1 MAPLLAGA
9 VDPQAQPPSSA
20 PAQAPVFRAEAN
32 YVEVEAFVTDEAG
45 KAVSGLSRDD
55 FQVFEEGAREEIAV
69 FAEVRIPIDRT
80 EATPSERA
88 RSTQD
93 VATNEEG
100 IRGRVFAIVL
110 DELHT
115 DASRSGEVRK
125 LAREFVELHMARHDV
140 AAVVST
146 GGRADG
152 TFGFTA
158 DRRLLLEAVERF
170 AGRKARSATLER
182 LDTIERQRDLLRAEP
197 DTRNAPPPP
206 EQRLAPRPG
215 LERDPSD
222 LLRVHDARAAMETL
236 ERTARSFG
244 GLDGRRKA
252 IVWFGEGIDY
262 DTLDV
267 MGKTQRDA
275 PAILQ
280 SMRQAIASATRHGV
294 AVYAVDPRGGLS
306 PGGPDDI
313 QMTAPARGAAFG
325 IDSQSLAREARLSQ
339 DSLRTLAEQTGGI
352 AFVDTNDFAGAFERI
367 VHASSLY
374 YLFGYYPSDSRRD
387 GAYRRLDVRV
397 ARRGLHVLA
406 REGYVRP
413 GPETEKAAAP
423 RIATAD
429 GTSPELRALLD
440 SPWPQPGLALAVTAA
455 AFKGTGRDAPVAVTI
470 QLPRP
475 GEPLL
480 PEREPGAHETEVSFV
495 VIDQDGNVRAGERIL
510 ARPRVSAPA
519 PEPGPRSGLRFVRSL
534 RLPAGRYQLRVAARE
549 GDGGHLG
556 SVSYDFEVPDYGE
569 QKLALSSVLIASRQ
583 SALALT
589 PAIDEEMKARLK
601 APPTATRR
609 FAPGDVVTAYAE
621 VYDALEPAHE
631 VGMTT
636 RVATLDGHEVFRDT
650 RLRAAGE
657 LASAVAG
664 FRHEV
669 EIPLAAMRPGRYVL
683 QIAATSTLGEP
694 TASRDVPF
702 EIVPSL
708 EPGTGDAPPSP
719 PASPARHA
727 EGVPPSSRI
736 DRLEA
741 WLAAVERHEPG
752 TSDPPALLVRSWTP
766 AELLDLAAD
775 IAMVT
780 ALIRDPRHL
789 VMWLAD
795 PERPGRPQQ
804 APYSP
809 ADELRIRALA
819 KEAAEGC
826 DRPPLAQGASSRTAE
841 ARAACARN
849 RLLKRGALLHTDALV
864 RGGEEQAARHGGDV
878 AQRFRIRFDDGQQRG
893 AEEASGQLEF
903 AQALLDN
910 VTPAPERDETV
921 RLWYTAVSAYGQY
934 YQRHT
939 REEDRG
945 VQLFP
950 EDADLLLFAGT
961 FHEALASPRMQ
972 SLARSIRMPEGA
984 SHGIADARSEL
995 REAEKLL
1002 RRAVASRP
1010 SFDEARIRLGRVLYR
1025 LGRTEQAARELA
1037 RARSG
1042 LSSGGGKRDAD
1053 GGLLLYY
1060 AELFLGAA
1068 SEALGS
1074 FDSAK
1079 ASYTRAAALYPQAPS
1094 PRLAQSQLAIRGQDR
1109 TNALAAVQVAL
1120 RPFAGVEDAT
1130 DPWWRYHVIQGRSFD
1145 AWFEKLYRSATAE
1158 Q

>member
-9 VDPQAQPPSSA
+9 ADPQAQSPSPAPPQSS
-20 PAQAPVFRAEAN
+20 VFRAEVD

-45 KAVSGLSRDD
+45 KVVSGLSRDD
-55 FQVFEEGAREEIAV
+55 FQVFEEGARQEIAV
-69 FAEVRIPIDRT
+69 FAEIRIPIDRT
-80 EATPSERA
+80 EAAPPERA

-100 IRGRVFAIVL
+100 VRGRVFAIVL

-115 DASRSGEVRK
+115 DARRSGEVRK
-125 LAREFVELHMARHDV
+125 LAREVVELHMARNDV

-146 GGRADG
+146 GGRADA
-152 TFGFTA
+152 TLGFTGE
-158 DRRLLLEAVERF
+158 RPRLLEAIERF
-170 AGRKARSATLER
+170 AGRKTRSATLER

-206 EQRLAPRPG
+206 ERQLAPRPG

-222 LLRVHDARAAMETL
+222 LQRVHDARAAMGTL
-236 ERTARSFG
+236 ERAARSFG

-267 MGKTQRDA
+267 MGKTERNA
-275 PAILQ
+275 PGILQ
-280 SMRQAIASATRHGV
+280 SMREAIATATRHGV
-294 AVYAVDPRGGLS
+294 AVYAVDPRGGS
-306 PGGPDDI
+306 SASGPDAI
-313 QMTAPARGAAFG
+313 QMTAPAEGAAFG
-325 IDSQSLAREARLSQ
+325 IDSQSLAREVRLSQ

-352 AFVDTNDFAGAFERI
+352 AFVDTNDFGAAFERI
-367 VHASSLY
+367 VRASSLY
-374 YLFGYYPSDSRRD
+374 YLLGYYPSDSRRD

-413 GPETEKAAAP
+413 GPETEKARAP
-423 RIATAD
+423 RTATAD

-440 SPWPQPGLALAVTAA
+440 SPWPQPGLPLGVTAA
-455 AFKGTGRDAPVAVTI
+455 AFKGIGRDAAVAVTI
-470 QLPRP
+470 QLPRRS
-475 GEPLL
+475 EPLR
-480 PEREPGAHETEVSFV
+480 PEREPAAHETEVSFV
-495 VIDQDGNVRAGERIL
+495 VIDADGRVRAGERLL
-510 ARPRVSAPA
+510 ARPQVSTPA
-519 PEPGPRSGLRFVRSL
+519 RQSGPPLGLRFVRSV

-549 GDGGHLG
+549 GDGGQLG
-556 SVSYDFEVPDYGE
+556 SVSYDFEVPDYGD
-569 QKLALSSVLIASRQ
+569 QKLALSSVLITSRQ

-589 PAIDEEMKARLK
+589 PAIDEEMKARLPT
-601 APPTATRR
+601 PPTATRR

-621 VYDALEPAHE
+621 VYDALEREHE
-631 VGMTT
+631 VGVTT

-650 RLRAAGE
+650 RLRASGKLESAGT
-657 LASAVAG
+657 G

-669 EIPLAAMRPGRYVL
+669 EIPLAGMQPGRYLL
-683 QIAATSTLGEP
+683 QIAATPTLGEP

-702 EIVPSL
+702 EIVPSS
-708 EPGTGDAPPSP
+708 EPGAGDAL
-719 PASPARHA
+719 PAPAPSPARLA
-727 EGVPPSSRI
+727 EGLPPSSRI

-752 TSDPPALLVRSWTP
+752 TADAPALLVRSWTP
-766 AELLDLAAD
+766 AELMDLAAD
-775 IAMVT
+775 IAVIT
-780 ALIRDPRHL
+780 ALIRDPRYS
-789 VMWLAD
+789 VMWLVD
-795 PERPGRPQQ
+795 PERPGRPQR
-804 APYSP
+804 APYGP

-819 KEAAEGC
+819 KEAAERC
-826 DRPPLAQGASSRTAE
+826 DRPRLAEGASSRTAE
-841 ARAACARN
+841 ARTACAQN
-849 RLLKRGALLHTDALV
+849 RLLKRGAVLHTDALV
-864 RGGEEQAARHGGDV
+864 RAGEEQVARHAGDV
-878 AQRFRIRFDDGQQRG
+878 PQRFRIRFDDGQQRG
-893 AEEASGQLEF
+893 AEEASGQLEL
-903 AQALLDN
+903 AQALLDK

-921 RLWYTAVSAYGQY
+921 RLWYTAVAAYGQH

-972 SLARSIRMPEGA
+972 SLARSIRVPEGA
-984 SHGIADARSEL
+984 SHGISDARSEL

-1025 LGRTEQAARELA
+1025 LGRTEQAARELTQ
-1037 RARSG
+1037 ARSR
-1042 LSSGGGKRDAD
+1042 LSSGSGKGDGD

-1060 AELFLGAA
+1060 AEMFLGAA

-1079 ASYTRAAALYPQAPS
+1079 ASYARAAALYPQAPS
-1094 PRLAQSQLAIRGQDR
+1094 PRLALSQLAIRGQDR
-1109 TNALAAVQVAL
+1109 TGALAAVQVAL
-1120 RPFAGVEDAT
+1120 RPSAGAEDAA
-1130 DPWWRYHVIQGRSFD
+1130 DPWWRYHVIQGRGFD
-1145 AWFEKLYRSATAE
+1145 AWFEKLYRSAAAE
-1158 Q
+1158 R